1 MAKTAKKTGRTG
13 KIMRILFLH
22 KNFPA
27 QFGALGLWLA
37 EKKGWDVTFATQRE
51 GVRHDK
57 IRIVNFKDH
66 REVTKGI
73 HHYLVGTER
82 AIITGQSF
90 VRLALA
96 LKNQGYTPDIIVA
109 HSGWGI
115 GVFAKD
121 VWPDA
126 KYVPYVEWWYH
137 SPATDRT
144 PHDDPGDPLDSAA
157 RTRVRNAPS
166 WLDFTSAD
174 AVLCPTEFQAS
185 TFPKAQR
192 DMIHVLP
199 DGMDTTLHSPGP
211 RNLDMLD
218 EYGIPHDAPVI
229 TYVARG
235 MEPARGFPELMG
247 ALSKVMADR
256 PDAHAIIVGED
267 RVAYGAKGTPSWK
280 ERMLKELPFDE
291 SRLHF
296 TGLVPRPR
304 MVDIIRAGDA
314 HVYISAPF
322 VLSWSFLD
330 SMACGALLVAC
341 DTAPVREFMEH
352 EKEGLLVDM
361 YDPVALAATLTRA
374 IDEREELKPLRTA
387 ARQKMLDKM
396 DAETIAYPKKVEF
409 FESLLK

>member
-1 MAKTAKKTGRTG
+1 
-13 KIMRILFLH
+13 MRILFLH

-37 EKKGWDVTFATQRE
+37 DKKGWDVTFATQRE
-51 GVRHDK
+51 GAKHDK
-57 IRIVNFKDH
+57 MRIVTFQDH
-66 REVTKGI
+66 REATKGV

-90 VRLALA
+90 VRLAMA
-96 LKNQGYTPDIIVA
+96 LKNRGYVPDVIVS
-109 HSGWGI
+109 HSGWGPGI
-115 GVFAKD
+115 FAKD

-126 KYVPYVEWWYH
+126 KYVPYVEWWYQ
-137 SPATDRT
+137 SPALDRT
-144 PHDDPGDPLDSAA
+144 PHDEPGDPLDTAA
-157 RTRVRNAPS
+157 RNRVRNAPS

-174 AVLCPTEFQAS
+174 AVICPTEFQAS

-192 DMIHVLP
+192 DLIHVLP
-199 DGMDTTLHSPGP
+199 DGMDTKLHSPGP
-211 RNLDMLD
+211 RNTEMLA
-218 EYGIPHDAPVI
+218 EYGIPDDAEVI

-247 ALSKVMADR
+247 ALSTVMADR
-256 PDAHAIIVGED
+256 PNAHAIIVGED
-267 RVAYGAKGTPSWK
+267 RVAYGAKNAPSWK

-314 HVYISAPF
+314 HIYISAPF

-330 SMACGALLVAC
+330 AMSSGALIVAY
-341 DTAPVREFMEH
+341 DSAPVREFMTH

-361 YDPVALAATLTRA
+361 YDAPALAGMITRA
-374 IDEREELKPLRTA
+374 LDEKEALEPLRAA
-387 ARQKMLDKM
+387 ARQKMLDQM
-396 DAETIAYPKKVEF
+396 DAEAIAYPKKVAF